1 MPENPDYEPIR
12 LTTDDFES
20 GEARI
25 LGVACEIK
33 IKL

>member
-1 MPENPDYEPIR
+1 MPENPDYTPIR
-12 LTTDDFES
+12 LSVEDFES